1 MFTVLEEASKGVYHK
16 TVVAKKEKSDG
27 FEVEFK
33 GDQPIAKGKKRSVDN
48 LLSVHN
54 ELIGKLLISTN
65 NEIILSN
72 VPIVTPNC
80 DVVCPSLSFSLKP
93 GQHLLITGLVLPFDL
108 YVDVYLKKIM
118 L

>member
-33 GDQPIAKGKKRSVDN
+33 GDQPIAKGKKWSVCDN
-48 LLSVHN
+48 VLHVHN

-65 NEIILSN
+65 NEIILSK

-93 GQHLLITGLVLPFDL
+93 GQHLLITGLFFDL
-108 YVDVYLKKIM
+108 
-118 L
+118 